1 MLQCRYL
8 RQEIMEY
15 SSFLRK
21 TLFGAVAFAWA
32 APVGLILNNVIWIG
46 FLCGGERW
54 FLVLVYFLGLMRRL
68 MDFDKWSSISFPIT

>member
-1 MLQCRYL
+1 VSLFEARNNG
-8 RQEIMEY
+8 IFFF
-15 SSFLRK
+15 SSKNALWRRC
-21 TLFGAVAFAWA
+21 GFAWA

-68 MDFDKWSSISFPIT
+68 MDFDKWSSINFPIT